1 MIIAIF
7 TEGTILMHKTGFEAE
22 NRADIVAQVKSKD
35 ASVYD
40 YANYVPIIGAVDK
53 INFWANQGAEIY
65 YITSREDYSEIQD
78 ILNVLEKFNLP
89 QTHHL
94 LFRTEGNS
102 YANVVEE
109 LLPDVLIE
117 DDCESMGVNA
127 ELIYPT
133 ISEPIKKR
141 IKSWIIPEF
150 GGINELP
157 NRIKEL
163 ALPVVIKHE

>member
-7 TEGTILMHKTGFEAE
+7 TEGTILMHKTGLDVE

-35 ASVYD
+35 ASVHK
-40 YANYVPIIGAVDK
+40 YADYVPIVGAVDK

-65 YITSREDYSEIQD
+65 YITSREDFGEIQD
-78 ILNVLEKFNLP
+78 ILNVLNKFKFP

-102 YANVVEE
+102 YTDVVEE

-117 DDCESMGVNA
+117 DDCESMGVDS
-127 ELIYPT
+127 EIIYPT
-133 ISEPIKKR
+133 ISEPIRKR
-141 IKSWIIPEF
+141 IKS
-150 GGINELP
+150 
-157 NRIKEL
+157 
-163 ALPVVIKHE
+163 